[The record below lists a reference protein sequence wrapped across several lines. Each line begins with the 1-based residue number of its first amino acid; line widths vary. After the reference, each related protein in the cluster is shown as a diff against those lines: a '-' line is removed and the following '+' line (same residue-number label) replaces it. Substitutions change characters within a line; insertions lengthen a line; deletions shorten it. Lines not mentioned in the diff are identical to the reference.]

1 MTSNSM
7 HRNTQH
13 LDNGVQ
19 HFGHRKT
26 SSHGNNKKSRLH
38 FLLFFLAFWASAVAF
53 NSCRFFGGGGYDDED
68 DDVTRDSITADINE
82 DIDIDAL
89 FESFALTEEDLAYLK
104 ENPIIVTPENSPG
117 NPAFIN
123 VTYTDED
130 YENAI
135 GYAALVTRDMPEAD
149 FPEFGIHVNL
159 KPWNL
164 DYPEDS
170 LVVIRMPD
178 KIDEA
183 TGSILYTYDCFLL
196 SGQDKFLTDVEI
208 TAPVQGD
215 TDAFEGIVTFSK
227 EKGTWEHVYCELA
240 EDRQTFTAYMPHFS
254 DLTQQ
259 NALDVINTRGR
270 AAIDLY
276 QQDNKS
282 IFVQLNT
289 ELKPKYEGSSHYL
302 YPITVSKTTDFEK
315 FFNQKTRNKMDMANR
330 IIVENGNIPE
340 KDAFMTAM
348 EWLGLFNDIFGNS
361 AGGAGLTK
369 DMGIAFQTTSDNGI
383 SLIGKGC
390 TYLGMAILAIN
401 VADQLAQDKDWGT
414 ILTDK
419 NNMLGTVCAIA
430 GVIGMAAPASSFL
443 ALTATVVTGGI
454 FAYTTSEIIEK
465 KVFDYSY
472 PMGRPSSIAE
482 AALHCYMQEY
492 AYSENGYA
500 KNQNGSWFF
509 PSPKPTEQL
518 DSAMIY
524 EHFPQKLL
532 DCNEKNWLAAY
543 DCLIEKYANDP
554 RKMYAAYEKM
564 YDDFA
569 DAFWKESPEVRQK
582 YFRMACKK
590 NIEIDMTYT
599 MYHDHGLTSQ
609 GKTSLVEKAEFFSI
623 PDNSKYGFSSEAK
636 TEWEEIQQDWIDHA
650 YQLKQQENDIKSQRP
665 KDSRLI
671 DVSSVSSEDVWD
683 AVFRDWDEAGASEKE
698 LRYLGD
704 PNKQREAFHDRSIQ
718 LLKQRIIPLL
728 HDYYNKKRRQ
738 GIMEVRELLDNVIVP
753 LLNTRLTFYAKDL
766 NHPNSPYKTL
776 LDNGT
781 EKVAFTFDC
790 NRTPLF
796 LPRNSEEAQTAY
808 HLDLVVNPKDSV
820 LLETTAYHYLMFGS
834 PTKVKLFVDDEDEPI
849 PAKAN
854 WNNVKLET
862 DPNLKKVVQ
871 SMEYVQENPQ
881 KERVSYYGGGGCWRQ
896 EIDISAL
903 QHDIIDT
910 KIPIE
915 FRVDASKKKKE
926 GKKKVLWEGPL
937 IPQGDDG
944 LTEEEYSRSY
954 REGSLPWGVLYED
967 E

>member
-1 MTSNSM
+1 MSKKI
-7 HRNTQH
+7 HHQ
-13 LDNGVQ
+13 LLLLLLLV
-19 HFGHRKT
+19 
-26 SSHGNNKKSRLH
+26 SSC
-38 FLLFFLAFWASAVAF
+38 AVTL
-53 NSCRFFGGGGYDDED
+53 SGCHFFGGGGDDGI
-68 DDVTRDSITADINE
+68 VTDSITEETEEEIN
-82 DIDIDAL
+82 IDKIL
-89 FESFALTEEDLAYLK
+89 ESFAVTREDIEYLK
-104 ENPIIVTPENSPG
+104 ENPILVTPENSPG
-117 NPAFIN
+117 NPAFIE
-123 VTYTDED
+123 VSYTDED

-149 FPEFGIHVNL
+149 FPEFGIHVNM

-164 DYPEDS
+164 DHPEDS
-170 LVVIRMPD
+170 LVVIRLPD

-215 TDAFEGIVTFSK
+215 ADAFEGIVTFSK

-254 DLTQQ
+254 DVTQQ
-259 NALDVINTRGR
+259 NALDVINTRGQ

-276 QQDNKS
+276 QQDGKS

-315 FFNQKTRNKMDMANR
+315 FFSQKAKNKTNMANR

-348 EWLGLFNDIFGNS
+348 EWLGLGNDIVGNS
-361 AGGAGLTK
+361 AGGVGLTK
-369 DMGIAFQTTSDNGI
+369 DMGIAFHTTSSEGI

-390 TYLGMAILAIN
+390 TYLGTAILAIN
-401 VADQLAQDKDWGT
+401 VADQIAQDKDWRT
-414 ILTDK
+414 IVKDK
-419 NNMLGTVCAIA
+419 NNILGTICTIA
-430 GVIGMAAPASSFL
+430 GFVGIAAPAGSATALFATL
-443 ALTATVVTGGI
+443 ASAGI
-454 FAYTTSEIIEK
+454 FAYTTSEIIEN
-465 KVFDYSY
+465 KVFDYNY

-500 KNQNGSWFF
+500 KNQNDSWLF
-509 PSPKPTEQL
+509 PSQSPTEQL

-609 GKTSLVEKAEFFSI
+609 GKTSLVGKAEFFSI

-650 YQLKQQENDIKSQRP
+650 YQLKEQENDIRSQRP
-665 KDSRLI
+665 RDSRLI
-671 DVSSVSSEDVWD
+671 DGSNVSSEDVWD

-718 LLKQRIIPLL
+718 LLRQRMIPLL

-766 NHPNSPYKTL
+766 NRPNSPYKTL

-796 LPRNSEEAQTAY
+796 LPRNSEEAKTAY
-808 HLDLVVNPKDSV
+808 HLDLVANPRDSV

-854 WNNVKLET
+854 WNKVKLET

-871 SMEYVQENPQ
+871 YMEYVQENPQ
-881 KERVSYYGGGGCWRQ
+881 KERMSYYGGGGCWRQ
-896 EIDISAL
+896 EIGIPAL

-926 GKKKVLWEGPL
+926 KKKKVAWEGPL
-937 IPQGDDG
+937 IPRGDDDM
-944 LTEEEYSRSY
+944 TEEEYLRTY

>member
-1 MTSNSM
+1 MSKKIH
-7 HRNTQH
+7 HR
-13 LDNGVQ
+13 LLLLLLLV
-19 HFGHRKT
+19 
-26 SSHGNNKKSRLH
+26 SSC
-38 FLLFFLAFWASAVAF
+38 AVTL
-53 NSCRFFGGGGYDDED
+53 SGCHFFGGGGGDGDI
-68 DDVTRDSITADINE
+68 VTDSITSE
-82 DIDIDAL
+82 TEEEIDIDEIL
-89 FESFALTEEDLAYLK
+89 ESFAVTEEDIEYLR
-104 ENPIIVTPENSPG
+104 ENPILVTPENSPG
-117 NPAFIN
+117 NPAFIE
-123 VTYTDED
+123 VSYTDED
-130 YENAI
+130 YENAF

-170 LVVIRMPD
+170 LVVLRLPD

-208 TAPVQGD
+208 TAPVQGN

-259 NALDVINTRGR
+259 NALDVINTQGQ

-276 QQDNKS
+276 QQGGKS
-282 IFVQLNT
+282 IFIQLNN
-289 ELKPKYEGSSHYL
+289 ELRPKYEGSSHYL
-302 YPITVSKTTDFEK
+302 YPITVSRTTDFEK
-315 FFNQKTRNKMDMANR
+315 FFSQKAKNKMDMANR

-340 KDAFMTAM
+340 KDAFITAM
-348 EWLGLFNDIFGNS
+348 EWLGIGNDIVGNS
-361 AGGAGLTK
+361 SGGIGLMT
-369 DMGIAFQTTSDNGI
+369 DMGVAFQTVSSDGM
-383 SLIGKGC
+383 SLLGKGC
-390 TYLGMAILAIN
+390 TYLGMLILALN

-414 ILTDK
+414 ILTDEK
-419 NNMLGTVCAIA
+419 NQLGTVCAVA
-430 GVIGMAAPASSFL
+430 GLICIAAPGSGA
-443 ALTATVVTGGI
+443 AVIATLLTGGI
-454 FAYTTSEIIEK
+454 FVYSASDMVEQKISDI
-465 KVFDYSY
+465 SY
-472 PMGRPSSIAE
+472 PMGYPSSIAE

-500 KNQNGSWFF
+500 KNQNDSWLF
-509 PSPKPTEQL
+509 PSKSPTEQL
-518 DSAMIY
+518 DSTMVY

-569 DAFWKESPEVRQK
+569 DAFWKESPEIRQK
-582 YFRMACKK
+582 YFRMACRK

-609 GKTSLVEKAEFFSI
+609 GKTSLVEKAEFFAI
-623 PDNSKYGFSSEAK
+623 PDNSKYNFTPEAK
-636 TEWEEIQQDWIDHA
+636 AEWEEIQQDWIDHA

-671 DVSSVSSEDVWD
+671 DGSSVSSEDVWN
-683 AVFRDWDEAGASEKE
+683 AMFRDWDEAGASEKD

-704 PNKQREAFHDRSIQ
+704 PNKQREAFHDRSIR
-718 LLKQRIIPLL
+718 LLRQRMIPLL

-738 GIMEVRELLDNVIVP
+738 GIMEVMEFLDNVIVP

-766 NHPNSPYKTL
+766 NHPDSPYQTL
-776 LDNGT
+776 MDNGA

-796 LPRNSEEAQTAY
+796 LPRNSEEAKTAY
-808 HLDLVVNPKDSV
+808 HLDLVANPRDSV

-834 PTKVKLFVDDEDEPI
+834 PTKVKLFVDDEDNPL

-854 WNNVKLET
+854 WDKVKLVT
-862 DPNLKKVVQ
+862 DKDLKRVVK
-871 SMEYVQENPQ
+871 SLEEPYYHPSKKTYAFYGDRFKYSP
-881 KERVSYYGGGGCWRQ
+881 KEHVAHTYSSQ
-896 EIDISAL
+896 TVIL
-903 QHDIIDT
+903 DT

-926 GKKKVLWEGPL
+926 RKKKVVYEGPL
-937 IPQGDDG
+937 VPRGDDDDG
-944 LTEEEYSRSY
+944 MTEEEYLRSY
-954 REGSLPWGVLYED
+954 REGPLPWGVMYEYED

>member
-1 MTSNSM
+1 MSKKI
-7 HRNTQH
+7 HYR
-13 LDNGVQ
+13 LLLLLLLV
-19 HFGHRKT
+19 
-26 SSHGNNKKSRLH
+26 SSC
-38 FLLFFLAFWASAVAF
+38 AVTL
-53 NSCRFFGGGGYDDED
+53 SGCHFFGGGGDNDGII
-68 DDVTRDSITADINE
+68 TDSITAETEEKIN
-82 DIDIDAL
+82 IDEIL
-89 FESFALTEEDLAYLK
+89 ESFALTEDDIEYLR
-104 ENPIIVTPENSPG
+104 ENPILVTPENSPG
-117 NPAFIN
+117 NPAFIE
-123 VTYTDED
+123 VSYTDED

-135 GYAALVTRDMPEAD
+135 GYASLVTRDMPEAD

-164 DYPEDS
+164 DYQEDS
-170 LVVIRMPD
+170 LVVIRLPD

-227 EKGTWEHVYCELA
+227 EKGTWERVYCELA

-254 DLTQQ
+254 DVTQQ
-259 NALDVINTRGR
+259 NALDIINTRGQ

-276 QQDNKS
+276 QQDGKS
-282 IFVQLNT
+282 IFVQLDK
-289 ELKPKYEGSSHYL
+289 ELKPKYEGCSHYL

-315 FFNQKTRNKMDMANR
+315 FFNQKAKNKTNMANR

-348 EWLGLFNDIFGNS
+348 EWLGIGGDIVGNS
-361 AGGAGLTK
+361 AGGIGLTT
-369 DMGIAFQTTSDNGI
+369 DMGITFKTVSSNGV
-383 SLIGKGC
+383 SKIGKGC

-401 VADQLAQDKDWGT
+401 VADQLAQDKEWGT

-419 NNMLGTVCAIA
+419 NNVLGTVCAIA
-430 GVIGMAAPASSFL
+430 GAIGLAAPAGSFW

-454 FAYTTSEIIEK
+454 FVYSASGMIKNIIS
-465 KVFDYSY
+465 DINY
-472 PMGRPSSIAE
+472 PMGYPSSIAE

-500 KNQNGSWFF
+500 KNQNDSWLF

-518 DSAMIY
+518 DSTMIY

-543 DCLIEKYANDP
+543 DCLLEKYANDP

-590 NIEIDMTYT
+590 NIEIEMTYT

-609 GKTSLVEKAEFFSI
+609 EKTSLVENAEFFSI
-623 PDNSKYGFSSEAK
+623 PDNSKYGFSPEAK

-650 YQLKQQENDIKSQRP
+650 NQLKEQENNIRSQRP
-665 KDSRLI
+665 LDSRLI
-671 DVSSVSSEDVWD
+671 DRSNVSYEDVWN

-718 LLKQRIIPLL
+718 LLRQRTIPLL
-728 HDYYNKKRRQ
+728 HDYYDKKRRQ

-766 NHPNSPYKTL
+766 NCPNSPYKTL
-776 LDNGT
+776 RDNGT

-796 LPRNSEEAQTAY
+796 LPRNSEEAKTAY
-808 HLDLVVNPKDSV
+808 HLDLAVNPRDSV

-834 PTKVKLFVDDEDEPI
+834 PTKVKLYVDDEENPI
-849 PAKAN
+849 LAKAN
-854 WNNVKLET
+854 WNKVKLET

-871 SMEYVQENPQ
+871 SMDYVQENPQ
-881 KERVSYYGGGGCWRQ
+881 KERMSYYGGGGCWRQ
-896 EIDISAL
+896 EIDIPAL

-915 FRVDASKKKKE
+915 FRVDATKKKKE
-926 GKKKVLWEGPL
+926 RKKKVVYEGPL
-937 IPQGDDG
+937 VPRGDDNDG
-944 LTEEEYSRSY
+944 MTEEEYLRSY
-954 REGSLPWGVLYED
+954 REGPLPWGVMYEYED